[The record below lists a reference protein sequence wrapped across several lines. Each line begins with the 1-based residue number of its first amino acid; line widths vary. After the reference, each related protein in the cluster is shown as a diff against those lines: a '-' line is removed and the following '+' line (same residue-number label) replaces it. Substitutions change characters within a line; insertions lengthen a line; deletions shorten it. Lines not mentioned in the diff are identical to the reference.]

1 MRSKGRAQSV
11 FHLMVR
17 QRVLAHLSWWPT
29 ISDVFDFASRPD
41 GARLRNLRVIIGFEL
56 STGSHPIFSFE
67 GVLGIVLIV
76 GSKPSLDT
84 DPKSPDLARLL
95 HMSLVRM
102 ASYHR
107 SGSCLSCALSLRV
120 VH

>member
-84 DPKSPDLARLL
+84 DPSHPTLHVCFTCPLSAWHPTIVLGLA
-95 HMSLVRM
+95 
-102 ASYHR
+102 
-107 SGSCLSCALSLRV
+107 
-120 VH
+120 

>member
-76 GSKPSLDT
+76 GSVLQ
-84 DPKSPDLARLL
+84 SPCTPAIAECSCRV
-95 HMSLVRM
+95 ST
-102 ASYHR
+102 R
-107 SGSCLSCALSLRV
+107 S
-120 VH
+120 